1 MIFEEFGTGRI
12 LARKGGWDVRG
23 SVFNRATQ
31 AKRQPG
37 STFEPIV
44 YSAAID
50 GGMTP
55 ASIITDGPF
64 CVWQGRS
71 EEHTSELQSLMR
83 ISYAVFCLK
92 KKHPMSHLYTDVTSI
107 TNYHTKLSNMH

>member
-37 STFEPIV
+37 STFKPTV

-50 GGMTP
+50 CGMTP

-64 CVWQGRS
+64 CVWQGAGIGNKCFRNYCGRRAG
-71 EEHTSELQSLMR
+71 TQTMRWGLAQSRNLITERTATITGM
-83 ISYAVFCLK
+83 Y
-92 KKHPMSHLYTDVTSI
+92 SI
-107 TNYHTKLSNMH
+107 T

>member
-1 MIFEEFGTGRI
+1 MVVEEVATGRI
-12 LARKGGWDVRG
+12 LAMQGGWDVRG

-37 STFEPIV
+37 STFKPIV

-64 CVWQGRS
+64 CVWQGAGLGNKCFRNSSGRRRS
-71 EEHTSELQSLMR
+71 EEHTSEFQSLLR
-83 ISYAVFCLK
+83 ISYAVFCL
-92 KKHPMSHLYTDVTSI
+92 
-107 TNYHTKLSNMH
+107 